1 MGITSDDFW
10 KYLIISLLS
19 VNQYKLSKTYL
30 KVNELESA
38 GLFIPSNLVEWSQEK
53 IIEKLIEAQCDRGEF
68 MNNIFSSRIKEIG
81 YTINIYGQTYCEQVF
96 FSQDK
101 EEIKKILIGIK
112 GVGNVVI
119 SNFFILIEN

>member
-1 MGITSDDFW
+1 MGITSDVFW
-10 KYLIISLLS
+10 KYLIVSLLS

-53 IIEKLIEAQCDRGEF
+53 ITEKLIEAQCDRGEF

-81 YTINIYGQTYCEQVF
+81 NTINIYGQAYCEQIF
-96 FSQDK
+96 ASQDK
-101 EEIKKILIGIK
+101 EKIKKFLIGIK